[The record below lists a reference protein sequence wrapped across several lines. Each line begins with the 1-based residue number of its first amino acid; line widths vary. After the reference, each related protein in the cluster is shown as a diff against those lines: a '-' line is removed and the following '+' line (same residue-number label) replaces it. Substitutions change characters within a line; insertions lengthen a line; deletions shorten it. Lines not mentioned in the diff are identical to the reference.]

1 MTTNQ
6 QVNYNILLDSL
17 NYYRQLADQLQDI
30 INSTNTPNL
39 NYNSPASPYNYIE
52 FTDNIN
58 ESSDTNTEYGPQDS
72 TFENVLNEDPLSLN
86 NDEIL
91 YYARNL
97 EESPFS
103 INNTEFLDQPENIS
117 PEQYMCY
124 GYMTCNGDDMYLL
137 GPISDEEKAEW
148 FTTGEMIEKDIHF

>member
-6 QVNYNILLDSL
+6 HVNYNILLDSL

-30 INSTNTPNL
+30 INSTNNL
-39 NYNSPASPYNYIE
+39 NDNSPASSYNHIE
-52 FTDNIN
+52 FINSIN
-58 ESSDTNTEYGPQDS
+58 ETSETNNEYGLQDS
-72 TFENVLNEDPLSLN
+72 TLENVLNEEPLNL

-91 YYARNL
+91 YDEHNL
-97 EESPFS
+97 AESSFN
-103 INNTEFLDQPENIS
+103 INNTEFLDQPENNP

-137 GPISDEEKAEW
+137 GPVSDEDKAEW
-148 FTTGEMIEKDIHF
+148 FTTNEMIEKDIYF

>member
-6 QVNYNILLDSL
+6 QVNYNIILDSL

-103 INNTEFLDQPENIS
+103 NTKFLDQSENTL

-137 GPISDEEKAEW
+137 GPVSDEDKAEW
-148 FTTGEMIEKDIHF
+148 FTTDV